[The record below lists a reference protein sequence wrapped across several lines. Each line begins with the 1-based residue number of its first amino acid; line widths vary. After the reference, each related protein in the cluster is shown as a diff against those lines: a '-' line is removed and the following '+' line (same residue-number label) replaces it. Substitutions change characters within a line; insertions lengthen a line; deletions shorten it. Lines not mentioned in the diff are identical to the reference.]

1 MNKVL
6 LTLFCL
12 SLALPAFSQT
22 NKNPWQ
28 DSPETS
34 FAKKSDQRTVIPQ
47 QYRTL
52 SLDLDKLQD
61 LLLEAPLRYT
71 AAADAGQPTLDI
83 PMPEGGFQSFHIVE
97 APVFHPDLT
106 AKYPYIRSYAG
117 WSDADPSAYL
127 RFGVTQK
134 GFHAVLFSARHS
146 TVYID
151 AYAEGNTTNYLSYF
165 KKNLAKT
172 ASYDCLVE
180 DGENTAAPESYDG
193 PAPKLTGDCKLR
205 TYDLALACTGE
216 YAQFHGGTVPLVMA
230 EYAEAMTR
238 INGIYER
245 ETAVTMVLV
254 PNTDLLIFLNAAT
267 DPYTNN
273 NGSTMLNQNQ
283 TTCNN
288 IIGNAN
294 YDIGHVFSTGG
305 GGIAFLNSVCSTTN
319 KAKGVTGGGAP
330 TGDPFWV
337 DYVAHEMGHQFGG
350 NHTQNNSCNRNN
362 ATAMEPGSASTIMG
376 YAGICAPNVQN
387 NSDDY
392 FHAVN
397 LDEITAHITGAGNG
411 CATTTVTGNNAPE
424 VSVASASYSV
434 PVSTPLKLSAS
445 GTDADGNS
453 LTYCWEQMDNA
464 VAAMP
469 PQASNTGGPA
479 FRSLDPQESP
489 DRYLPELPA
498 VIAGT
503 TPTWEVLPAVSRSMF
518 FRCTVRDNFPGAG
531 CTAETDVILN
541 FNASAGPFLV
551 TEPNTSATIWFAGS
565 QATVNWNVA
574 NTSIPPIN
582 CSQVDLLLSLDGG
595 YTYPYLLLSQTA
607 NDGTETV
614 AVPIVT
620 STQARVMVRS
630 VNNVFYDISNQ
641 DFTIEQPPVPTF
653 LLVADPLLQTACGD
667 DTAAVTL
674 TLQPLAGFNENIALT
689 ASGAPA
695 GASVEFSA
703 QNPAALPATVVM
715 TISNLQGAMAGTYD
729 ITITAA
735 GATET
740 KTAGIQLVIPPA
752 IMAKALPVAP
762 ADGATGQ
769 ISGPTPINWQPVAG
783 ASSYYLEVAQD
794 PSFESLFYSA
804 VVAATNHN
812 VPGTAEETV
821 YYWRVRGRNDCYQG
835 PFSNAY
841 AFQTAGITCDSFIS
855 TTTPVAIDP
864 LQEVTVADPI
874 PVPLA
879 SALFSAKVSLD
890 IAHTYTG
897 DLIASLQS
905 PQGTVVSLFDR
916 PGVPAS
922 TYGCGGDNVLVSIY
936 DNAPNTAAMLEN
948 ACSGGIPS
956 ISGDY
961 QPVQPLAALKGQN
974 TAGNWTLIVQD
985 AFPEDGG
992 AINNWSL
999 ELCVAYSLP
1008 PAILIKNEL
1017 LLVQNNQT
1025 GVINTDYLWVD
1036 GTPAEEVVFTLLSL
1050 PLMGSLQLNGNIL
1063 QVGDAFSQM
1072 QIDSGWL
1079 TYVHS
1084 GSLIGAD
1091 GFYFDVVNGD
1101 GGWLHNQVFNI
1112 QVSGNNLFAAAQITS
1127 PVSCHGSADAVITV
1141 NATGGTEPLSYALNN
1156 GNFQTEPVFTNIAP
1170 GTYVAYVQDA
1180 AGFFFSTGA
1189 ITVANP
1195 LLLTASAVVLQDTV
1209 IISANGGTGAILYS
1223 LNGGAPQQSP
1233 VFPDL
1238 ANGDYAVTVV
1248 DENGCVAFANASV
1261 FVAALEASATV
1272 TQTIECFG
1280 QNNGEITAAAT
1291 GGNPP
1296 YQYSLN
1302 GGAFQSSNVFSGL
1315 AAGTYQVE
1323 VKDEDGVIISAAG
1336 LVISTPPM
1344 LMLTADATGTV
1355 ITANASGG
1363 TGLLLY
1369 NLNGGAFQPGNTFN
1383 VTANGTYLLGVLDE
1397 NGCLGFDSVVVNVP
1411 QGMQFSTSNPSCNGL
1426 QDGAIDISDV
1436 SGGVP
1441 PYLYA
1446 LNGGSFTAEVNY
1458 AGLGAGI
1465 YEFTVQDASGNE
1477 FAAPPIVLV
1486 EPPLLEAVIT
1496 TDLSEISIAAAGG
1509 TPPYAYSIDG
1519 GQTYQSESEFTGL
1532 PSGSYS
1538 VLIRDANDC
1547 AFGTSVTGREDLQ
1560 RDLSFDLMPNP
1571 GDGLFTLRMEVPQ
1584 AGEAIYQ
1591 VFDAVG
1597 RLVYRFES
1605 WSAGAVAEVID
1616 LRHLPSGTYEIKVN
1630 CGRYQGVKKMV
1641 IAR

>member
-6 LTLFCL
+6 IALFCL
-12 SLALPAFSQT
+12 SLALPTFSQI

-28 DSPETS
+28 DTPETY

-52 SLDLDKLQD
+52 SLNLDKLQD
-61 LLLEAPLRYT
+61 LLLEAPLRHT

-83 PMPEGGFQSFHIVE
+83 PMPDGGFQSFRIVE
-97 APVFHPDLT
+97 APVFHPELT

-117 WSDADPSAYL
+117 WSDTDPTAYL

-134 GFHAVLFSARHS
+134 GFHAVLFSARNS

-151 AYAEGNTTNYLSYF
+151 AYAEGNTNNYISYF
-165 KKNLAKT
+165 KKDLVKT

-180 DGENTAAPESYDG
+180 DAETSMAPETYNG

-205 TYDLALACTGE
+205 TYALALACTGE

-238 INGIYER
+238 VNGIYER
-245 ETAVTMVLV
+245 ETAVTMQLV
-254 PNTDLLIFLNAAT
+254 PNTDLLIFLNATT

-305 GGIAFLNSVCSTTN
+305 GGIAFLNAVCSNNN
-319 KAKGVTGGGAP
+319 KAKGVTGGGSP

-376 YAGICAPNVQN
+376 YAGICSPNVQN

-411 CATTTVTGNNAPE
+411 CATATITGNNAPE
-424 VSVASASYSV
+424 VSVASASYAV

-445 GTDADGNS
+445 GTDVDGNA

-464 VAAMP
+464 VAPMP
-469 PQASNTGGPA
+469 PQPSNAGGPA

-541 FNASAGPFLV
+541 FTASAGPFLV
-551 TEPNTSATIWFAGS
+551 TEPNTSATVWFAGS

-574 NTSIPPIN
+574 NTSLAPVN
-582 CSQVDLLLSLDGG
+582 CSQVDLLLSVDGG
-595 YTYPYLLLSQTA
+595 QTYPYLLLSQTA

-614 AVPIVT
+614 MVPIVT
-620 STQARVMVRS
+620 SSQARVMVRS

-641 DFTIEQPPVPTF
+641 NFTIEQPPVPTF
-653 LLVADPLLQTACGD
+653 LLAANPLLQTACGD
-667 DTAAVTL
+667 DTASATL
-674 TLQPLAGFNENIALT
+674 TLQPLAGFNENITLT

-703 QNPAALPATVVM
+703 QNPATLPANVTLN
-715 TISNLQGAMAGTYD
+715 ISNLQDAAAGTYNV
-729 ITITAA
+729 TITAA
-735 GATET
+735 GVTET
-740 KTAGIQLVIPPA
+740 KTAIIQLILPPA
-752 IMAKALPVAP
+752 ITAQALPQAP

-769 ISGPTPINWQPVAG
+769 ISGPTPVSWQPMAG

-794 PSFESLFYSA
+794 PSFGSLFYSTA
-804 VVAATNHN
+804 VAGTSHD
-812 VPGTAEETV
+812 VPGTTEQTV
-821 YYWRVRGRNDCYQG
+821 YYWRVRGRNDCYEG
-835 PFSNAY
+835 PFSPTY
-841 AFQTAGITCDSFIS
+841 AFQTAGITCDQFSS

-864 LQEVTVADPI
+864 SGVVTVTNQI
-874 PVPLA
+874 PVPI
-879 SALFSAKVSLD
+879 SSDLFSARVNLD

-905 PQGTVVSLFDR
+905 PQGTTVSLFDR

-922 TYGCGGDNVLVSIY
+922 TYGCDGDNVVASIY
-936 DNAPNTAAMLEN
+936 DNAPNTATMLEN
-948 ACSGGIPS
+948 ACAGSIPS

-961 QPVQPLAALKGQN
+961 QPIQALSALKGQN
-974 TAGNWTLIVQD
+974 PAGNWTLAVQD

-1008 PAILIKNEL
+1008 PAVLIKNEL
-1017 LLVQNNQT
+1017 LLVQADQT
-1025 GVINTDYLWVD
+1025 GPIDADYLWVD
-1036 GTPAEEVVFTLLSL
+1036 GAPAEEVVFTLLSL
-1050 PLMGSLQLNGNIL
+1050 PSLGSLQLNGDAL
-1063 QVGDAFSQM
+1063 QVGDVLSQN
-1072 QIDSGWL
+1072 QINSGLL

-1084 GSLIGAD
+1084 GNLIGAD
-1091 GFYFDVVNGD
+1091 DFHFDVVNSN

-1112 QVSGNNLFAAAQITS
+1112 QVAGNNLSAAVEITS
-1127 PVSCHGSADAVITV
+1127 AVSCHGAADAVITV
-1141 NATGGTEPLSYALNN
+1141 SAAGGTEPLSYALGN
-1156 GNFQTEPVFTNIAP
+1156 GNFQAEPVFTNIAP

-1180 AGFFFSTGA
+1180 AGFIFSTNA
-1189 ITVANP
+1189 IVVDNAPLLTVA
-1195 LLLTASAVVLQDTV
+1195 AVVLQDTV
-1209 IISANGGTGAILYS
+1209 IAAANGGTGTLLYG
-1223 LNGGAPQQSP
+1223 LNGGTLQPSP
-1233 VFPDL
+1233 EFPDL
-1238 ANGDYAVTVV
+1238 PNGDYTIAVV
-1248 DENGCVAFANASV
+1248 DENGCTAFASANV

-1272 TQTIECFG
+1272 TQSLECFG
-1280 QNNGEITAAAT
+1280 QNTGEITATAT

-1302 GGAFQSSNVFSGL
+1302 GGTFQSGNVFSGL
-1315 AAGTYQVE
+1315 PAGTYQVE
-1323 VKDEDGVIISAAG
+1323 IKDEDGVIISVAG
-1336 LVISTPPM
+1336 LFISSPPA
-1344 LMLTADATGTV
+1344 LTLTASATGTV
-1355 ITANASGG
+1355 ITASGSGG

-1369 NLNGGAFQPGNTFN
+1369 NLNGGAFQTGNAFN
-1383 VTANGTYLLGVLDE
+1383 VPANGTYLVGVLDE

-1411 QGMQFSTSNPSCNGL
+1411 QGVQFSTSSPSCNGL
-1426 QDGAIDISDV
+1426 QDGVINISGI
-1436 SGGVP
+1436 SGGIP

-1458 AGLGAGI
+1458 PGLGPGT
-1465 YEFTVQDASGNE
+1465 YEFTVQDAAGNQ
-1477 FAAPPIVLV
+1477 FAAAPIVLV

-1496 TDLSEISIAAAGG
+1496 TDISGISIAATGG

-1532 PSGSYS
+1532 PGGSYS

-1547 AFGTSVTGREDLQ
+1547 AFGTSVTGMEDLQ
-1560 RDLSFDLMPNP
+1560 RGLSFDLMPNP

-1584 AGEAIYQ
+1584 SGEVVYQ

-1597 RLVYRFES
+1597 RLVYRSES
-1605 WSAGAVAEVID
+1605 WSAGAVTEVFD
-1616 LRHLPSGTYEIKVN
+1616 LRHLPSGTYEVKVN